1 MQYIF
6 DVNSCSKYWRHTC
19 ALFIVVWN
27 VSLCFEFIRDWREMS
42 DSYFDVLAEELRDV
56 LTRCFTEF
64 PQVWDLNKMLHCH
77 FLSLSLARSLF
88 LLPSHSLFSSIKRP
102 LPTHFF
108 SLISFFSYAVFLL
121 WILCSPLSLYGY
133 YGDVQ
138 IGVIDQAERSSC
150 IMQTD

>member
-1 MQYIF
+1 MYFWLQLVQQILTSHMCIIH
-6 DVNSCSKYWRHTC
+6 SCVKRFS
-19 ALFIVVWN
+19 LFRVHSGVEGN
-27 VSLCFEFIRDWREMS
+27 VRFLLWCSGRRTE
-42 DSYFDVLAEELRDV
+42 
-56 LTRCFTEF
+56 RCSNKMFHWVSR
-64 PQVWDLNKMLHCH
+64 VWDLNKMLHYH

-108 SLISFFSYAVFLL
+108 SLISFFSYAVFPL